1 MKFTIFISLF
11 FTLSAFAQTANI
23 KDIPLDKET
32 NITISPDGKKSEKA
46 WEIVDETSDIEGEPE
61 SLAKDARA
69 SWKKACA
76 EWKAET
82 SETNKENKI
91 ISLNCGSPKC
101 EKSESVTTTC
111 KSQAKLKVKV
121 RLE

>member
-1 MKFTIFISLF
+1 VLFSLN
-11 FTLSAFAQTANI
+11 AFAQTANI

-32 NITISPDGKKSEKA
+32 NITISPDGKKTTKA
-46 WEIVDETSDIEGEPE
+46 WEIVDETSDIEGDPE
-61 SLAKDARA
+61 SMTKEARN

-82 SETNKENKI
+82 KENNKENKI

-101 EKSESVTTTC
+101 EKSENITTTC

-121 RLE
+121 KTE